1 MIYAIF
7 NKDGNAEFTSNIVFD
22 HAVEIPGMDELSVH
36 ANDLYYDG
44 EKVVKREM
52 ITITLPDGNYMVG
65 QPLPLEGV
73 PEDAVILA
81 NGQPIT
87 LPYTPLE
94 AGRVVLDVVGAYRAS
109 WPLTVQIDNQ
119 ETLWARVREKR
130 DTMLKATDWVMLQ
143 DSPVSEEKR
152 QEYIVFRKALRDLP
166 IEQAGA
172 TLESIVWPNLP
183 E

>member
-1 MIYAIF
+1 
-7 NKDGNAEFTSNIVFD
+7 
-22 HAVEIPGMDELSVH
+22 MDENETH

-44 EKVVKREM
+44 EKVVKREL

-73 PEDAVILA
+73 PEDAVLLA
-81 NGQPIT
+81 NGQPVT
-87 LPYTPLE
+87 LPYVPSTP
-94 AGRVVLDVVGAYRAS
+94 GRVVLDVVGAYRAS
-109 WPLTVQIDNQ
+109 WPVTVIVDDA
-119 ETLWARVREKR
+119 ESLWSRIREKR